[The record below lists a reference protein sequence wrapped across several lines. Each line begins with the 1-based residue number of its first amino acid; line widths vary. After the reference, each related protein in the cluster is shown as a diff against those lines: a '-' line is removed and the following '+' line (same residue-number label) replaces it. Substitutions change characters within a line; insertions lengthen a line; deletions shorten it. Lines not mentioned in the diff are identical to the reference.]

1 MNNKHIVSF
10 ALLLCLALSVYLNRH
25 SSDSINRIDRKDFS
39 VADTSWVKEIKI
51 SSKQP
56 EIAVLKRINE
66 NTWSINENFTAS
78 KSSIYY
84 LLKTLQRM
92 EVAYPIPLSIRDN
105 VLGNLAVKGLKVEI
119 TLKDGQEKTFYV
131 GAENKELTATYMML
145 ENALEPYAVHIP
157 GFNGY
162 LSSRFFTNE
171 YLWRDKTVTNVKPES
186 ITSIRILYD
195 EQKTK
200 KESFQL
206 RFKNGNHQLN
216 SINADESLGENYN
229 ADSSKINAFRA
240 SFQELYA
247 EAFVMSSLHTDSLL
261 KTKPIC
267 EIEVHTLESE
277 KNIKL
282 YTKATNEKAYDV
294 ERMYALI
301 DDKDWMIVQRNSFKK
316 ILIGRL
322 DFKE

>member
-195 EQKTK
+195 EQKIK

-216 SINADESLGENYN
+216 SINADESLGENSN

-301 DDKDWMIVQRNSFKK
+301 DDKDWMIVQRNTFKK

>member
-10 ALLLCLALSVYLNRH
+10 ALLLCLALSVYLNRY
-25 SSDSINRIDRKDFS
+25 STDSINRIDRKDFS
-39 VADTSWVKEIKI
+39 IADTSWVKEIKI

-56 EIAVLKRINE
+56 ETAVLKRINE

-195 EQKTK
+195 EHKIK

-206 RFKNGNHQLN
+206 RFKNENHQLN
-216 SINADESLGENYN
+216 KINADKSLGENSN
-229 ADSSKINAFRA
+229 TNSSKINTYRA

-247 EAFVMSSLHTDSLL
+247 EAFVMNSLHTDSIL

-282 YTKATNEKAYDV
+282 YTKAINEKAYDV

-301 DDKDWMIVQRNSFKK
+301 DNKDWMIVQRNTFKK

-322 DFKE
+322 DFK

>member
-10 ALLLCLALSVYLNRH
+10 ALLLCLAFSVYLNRY
-25 SSDSINRIDRKDFS
+25 STDSINRIDRKDFS
-39 VADTSWVKEIKI
+39 IADTSWVKEIKI

-56 EIAVLKRINE
+56 ETAVLKRINE

-195 EQKTK
+195 EHKIK

-206 RFKNGNHQLN
+206 RFKNENHQLN
-216 SINADESLGENYN
+216 KINADKSLGENSN
-229 ADSSKINAFRA
+229 TNSSKINTYRA

-247 EAFVMSSLHTDSLL
+247 EAFVMNSLHTDSIL

-301 DDKDWMIVQRNSFKK
+301 DNKDWMIVQRNTFKK

>member
-229 ADSSKINAFRA
+229 ADSSKINAYRA

-247 EAFVMSSLHTDSLL
+247 EAFVMSSLRTDSLL

>member
-10 ALLLCLALSVYLNRH
+10 ALLLCLALSVYLNRY
-25 SSDSINRIDRKDFS
+25 STDSINRIDRKDFS
-39 VADTSWVKEIKI
+39 IADTSWVKEIKI

-171 YLWRDKTVTNVKPES
+171 YLWRDKTVTNIKPES

-195 EQKTK
+195 EQKIK

-206 RFKNGNHQLN
+206 RFKNENHQLN
-216 SINADESLGENYN
+216 SINTDESLGENSYT
-229 ADSSKINAFRA
+229 DSSKINAYRA

-301 DDKDWMIVQRNSFKK
+301 DNKDLMIVQRNTFKK

>member
-10 ALLLCLALSVYLNRH
+10 ALLLCLALSVYLHRH

-39 VADTSWVKEIKI
+39 VTDTSWVKEIKI

-56 EIAVLKRINE
+56 QIAVLKRINE

-195 EQKTK
+195 EQKIK

-216 SINADESLGENYN
+216 SINADESLGENSN

-247 EAFVMSSLHTDSLL
+247 ETFVMNSLHTDSLL

-301 DDKDWMIVQRNSFKK
+301 DDKDWMIVQRNSFKE

>member
-10 ALLLCLALSVYLNRH
+10 ALLLCLALSVYLHRH

-39 VADTSWVKEIKI
+39 VTDTSWVKEIKI

-66 NTWSINENFTAS
+66 NSWSINENFTAS

-92 EVAYPIPLSIRDN
+92 EVAYPIPISIRDN

-195 EQKTK
+195 EQKIK

-216 SINADESLGENYN
+216 SINADESLSENSN
-229 ADSSKINAFRA
+229 ADSSKINAYRA

-247 EAFVMSSLHTDSLL
+247 EAFVMNSLHTDSIL

-267 EIEVHTLESE
+267 EIEVHTLESG

-282 YTKATNEKAYDV
+282 YTKATNQKAYDV

-301 DDKDWMIVQRNSFKK
+301 DDKDWMIVQRNTFKK

>member
-10 ALLLCLALSVYLNRH
+10 ALLLCLALSVYLHRH

-39 VADTSWVKEIKI
+39 VKDTSWVKEIKI

-66 NTWSINENFTAS
+66 NSWSINENFTAS

-92 EVAYPIPLSIRDN
+92 EVAYPIPISIRDN

-195 EQKTK
+195 EQKIK

-216 SINADESLGENYN
+216 SINADESLSENSN
-229 ADSSKINAFRA
+229 ADSSKINAYRA

-247 EAFVMSSLHTDSLL
+247 EAFVMNSLHTDSIL

-267 EIEVHTLESE
+267 KIEVYTLESE

-282 YTKATNEKAYDV
+282 YTKATNQKAYDV

-301 DDKDWMIVQRNSFKK
+301 DDKDWMIVQRNTFKK

>member
-10 ALLLCLALSVYLNRH
+10 ALLLCLALSVYLNRY
-25 SSDSINRIDRKDFS
+25 STDSINRIDRKDFS
-39 VADTSWVKEIKI
+39 IADTSRVKEIKI

-171 YLWRDKTVTNVKPES
+171 YLWRDKTVTNIKPES

-216 SINADESLGENYN
+216 SINADESLGENSK
-229 ADSSKINAFRA
+229 ADSSNTNAYRA
-240 SFQELYA
+240 SFEELYA
-247 EAFVMSSLHTDSLL
+247 EAFVMNSLHTDSLL

-267 EIEVHTLESE
+267 EIEVHTHESE

-301 DDKDWMIVQRNSFKK
+301 DDKDWMIVQRNTFKK